1 MPPTAVLATAPQTSG
16 GTMSAEERYN
26 RVANAILDATGY
38 ALGRSKV
45 RRIVREFTARVERNG
60 FAFFEFFSNALLLDA
75 DTRRRA
81 LLDPD
86 VARTI
91 SYADP
96 TGEDAVRNVMRARR

>member
-1 MPPTAVLATAPQTSG
+1 
-16 GTMSAEERYN
+16 MSAEEGYN
-26 RVANAILDATGY
+26 RVANAVLDSTGY

-45 RRIVREFTARVERNG
+45 RRIIRTFTTRVERNG
-60 FAFFEFFSNALLLDA
+60 FEFFEFFANALMLDA

-91 SYADP
+91 TYADP
-96 TGEDAVRNVMRARR
+96 TGEAAVRNVMRGGGSDG